1 MDVPTTEL
9 LLRVN
14 GIQAAFGIEFGFDS
28 ERANEGRAADPYRQ
42 ANVSYS
48 LVQRREGRVLIDG
61 ELGAQGMVVVEGT
74 QRMRNGIDVVYDERR
89 ESDSL
94 AGNGAGTFAGSD

>member
-1 MDVPTTEL
+1 MFKFMLTIALAFIT
-9 LLRVN
+9 
-14 GIQAAFGIEFGFDS
+14 IAASGDTKFK
-28 ERANEGRAADPYRQ
+28 
-42 ANVSYS
+42 VSKES
-48 LVQRREGRVLIDG
+48 VAPGTSVKVVQRREGRVLIDG